1 MDREQ
6 MYMQAAVGPQ
16 EPTAVPKT
24 YDLALL
30 ASVALLF
37 PILMLMPNTAGTAL
51 LRVPIGLAL
60 ALLAP
65 GYALTEVLFPHR
77 ADLDEVARIAIS
89 FGLSAVTLPALALA
103 LNALP
108 WGLQPWPMTLALS
121 VWIALLCAVAVGR
134 RWTLAR
140 SAPIAARG
148 AIAPGSRPRG
158 PGSVARGRYVIGAL
172 AILSVLIAGASIMIA
187 TGAQAQPTEF
197 YVLGTHGLAQD
208 YPRRAA
214 PGDQL
219 SATIGIVNR
228 ERSERVYRVEVWA
241 SDPHRPDRRE
251 LIEQAS
257 PIVLA
262 AEQRQ
267 EQLISWRMPW
277 TDDGQTVEF
286 LLFIGDSPTP
296 YRQLSL
302 SLDVAGTPAA
312 HQ

>member
-1 MDREQ
+1 MDRDR
-6 MYMQAAVGPQ
+6 MYIRAAVGPRR
-16 EPTAVPKT
+16 PAAALKT
-24 YDLALL
+24 YDLVLL
-30 ASVALLF
+30 AGVALLF
-37 PILMLMPNTAGTAL
+37 PILMLLPNSTGTAL

-60 ALLAP
+60 VLLAP
-65 GYALTEVLFPHR
+65 GYAFMEVLFPHR

-89 FGLSAVTLPALALA
+89 FGLSAVTLPVLALV

-134 RWTLAR
+134 RWALAR
-140 SAPIAARG
+140 SVAIAASP
-148 AIAPGSRPRG
+148 ATEPHSRPRG
-158 PGSVARGRYVIGAL
+158 LGGWARARYVVGAL
-172 AILSVLIAGASIMIA
+172 ATLSVLIAVTSILIA

-197 YVLGTHGLAQD
+197 YVLGTHGQAQD

-219 SATIGIVNR
+219 TATIGIVNR
-228 ERSERVYRVEVWA
+228 ERNEHVYRVEVWA
-241 SDPHRPDRRE
+241 SDPHRPDRRA
-251 LIEQAS
+251 LIEQAG

-262 AEQRQ
+262 AEQRL
-267 EQLISWRMPW
+267 EQPIVWRMPW
-277 TDDGQTVEF
+277 TGDGQTVEF
-286 LLFIGDSPTP
+286 LLFMGDNPTP

-312 HQ
+312 H